1 MEAETFTPSSVGW
14 KTNNKSQVRGASRVT
29 ALNGVERRDGRCKSH
44 RRNTCEDPAGRRLP
58 CLGAPQLLQAPARSV
73 SSVGDT
79 ERAIGWRA
87 GFRPE
92 CSPERQRLAV
102 RLGFVRCRVVRRLT
116 LSKHEDKN
124 CSGFVRNV
132 DCVLLTTD
140 RELTPEHL
148 QYGPQTWLRVT
159 LGDVYEKPLQI
170 HIFADHHRVP
180 WYSHWHLSK
189 AGTKS
194 GLRPASNQLLAGG
207 EQTPWCNIT
216 PMLYQNN
223 GTILNITA
231 RYTYYDRADR
241 LKARFEF
248 ATAPDESSMSATRA
262 ACAVAEEPP
271 LSGVSRDIHP
281 SST

>member
-1 MEAETFTPSSVGW
+1 LSGATGDARATARTLVKIPCDGDYRVWVRHNYYRLRRGPFRLSVTQNGQLAGEQVFDLNARPS
-14 KTNNKSQVRGASRVT
+14 VRDWQYVWDSFDV
-29 ALNGVERRDGRCKSH
+29 ALS
-44 RRNTCEDPAGRRLP
+44 AGD
-58 CLGAPQLLQAPARSV
+58 C
-73 SSVGDT
+73 
-79 ERAIGWRA
+79 
-87 GFRPE
+87 
-92 CSPERQRLAV
+92 
-102 RLGFVRCRVVRRLT
+102 RLT

-223 GTILNITA
+223 GAILNITA

-271 LSGVSRDIHP
+271 LCGASKDIHP